1 MLNLDALIAAKAAAG
16 RKKDLE
22 AVRLL
27 RAVKEKREQQKE
39 LF

>member
-1 MLNLDALIAAKAAAG
+1 MLNLDALITAKAAAG
-16 RKKDLE
+16 RAKDLE

-27 RAVKEKREQQKE
+27 RAVKEKTAQQNE